1 LQIKT
6 SFVAALLVACGMA
19 HAQSSVTVYGRVDV
33 RVMKDL
39 GTDNKTMANGSG
51 SRLGFRGEEDLGGGL
66 KAFFDLQHR
75 FNINNGAQTNAQR
88 FYQQSF
94 VGLAHKDYGRVW
106 LGRDYTPA
114 YIQVMLIA
122 DPFDHANVGSMIN
135 INQGGPISTNRVDS
149 SINYQFNA
157 GPVTGTLQVSE
168 ATNPPLSNFV
178 DRPMGMALLYKGGPL
193 TLGYGYENPGN
204 RNDVWHHLTGVYVMG
219 PVTARVGYGTGKT
232 TTAQER
238 SSLTIGATYAVGAH
252 RLHAAYGVL
261 ENDTANTDLN
271 KKLGLGWQYFLS
283 TRTNL
288 YVNYGHDSVLA
299 TKKSGYDLG
308 IKHNF

>member
-6 SFVAALLVACGMA
+6 SFVAASLVVCGMA

-94 VGLAHKDYGRVW
+94 VGLAHNTYGRLW

-122 DPFDHANVGSMIN
+122 DPFDHANVGSMIT
-135 INQGGPISTNRVDS
+135 INQGGISTNRSDNT
-149 SINYQFNA
+149 INYGVNI
-157 GPVTGTLQVSE
+157 GPVTATVQVAEGTNL
-168 ATNPPLSNFV
+168 PLSNFAEK
-178 DRPMGMALLYKGGPL
+178 PKGMALLYRGGAL
-193 TLGYGYENPGN
+193 TLGFGHEDPGN
-204 RNDVWHHLTGVYVMG
+204 RNDVWNHITGVYTLG
-219 PVTARVGYGTGKT
+219 PVTGRIGLGKGTT
-232 TTAQER
+232 SANQDR
-238 SSLTIGATYAVGAH
+238 SAWNIGATYSFGAH

-261 ENDTANTDLN
+261 ENDTANTDLS

-283 TRTNL
+283 KRTNL